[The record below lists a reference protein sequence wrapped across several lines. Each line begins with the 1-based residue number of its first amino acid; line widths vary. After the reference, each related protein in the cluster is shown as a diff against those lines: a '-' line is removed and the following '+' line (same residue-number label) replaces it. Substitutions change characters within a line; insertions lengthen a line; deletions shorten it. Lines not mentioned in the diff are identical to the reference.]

1 MDRPMRIIFTISLAV
16 AAALVLGGCRKSSSS
31 GLAAADV
38 KAFETATPEVK
49 QVWQAALEADH
60 TNDYAKGLT
69 LYYSLLGGNLTPE
82 QREAVAR
89 FSTGLNQ
96 RLMDAVQKGDAA
108 AQAALQELRQ
118 GARNRGR

>member
-1 MDRPMRIIFTISLAV
+1 MGRPMRIILTISLAV
-16 AAALVLGGCRKSSSS
+16 VAVLVLGGCKKSSPI
-31 GLAAADV
+31 GPVAADF
-38 KAFETATPEVK
+38 KAFDSATPEVK

-69 LYYSLLGGNLTPE
+69 LYYSLLGGDITPE
-82 QREAVAR
+82 QREAVAKL
-89 FSTGLNQ
+89 STGLNQ
-96 RLMDAVQKGDAA
+96 RLLDAVQKGDAA

>member
-1 MDRPMRIIFTISLAV
+1 MRIILTIWLAV
-16 AAALVLGGCRKSSSS
+16 MAVLVLGGCKKSSPV
-31 GLAAADV
+31 GPVAADF
-38 KAFETATPEVK
+38 KAFDNATPEVK

-69 LYYSLLGGNLTPE
+69 LYYSLPGGDITPE
-82 QREAVAR
+82 QREAVGR
-89 FSTGLNQ
+89 LSTGLNQ
-96 RLMDAVQKGDAA
+96 RLLDAVQKGDAA